1 MRDGRGARGYPAAIS
16 RATRPARWPPTCG
29 APTRS
34 SAPDSPATSCATTAR
49 RRASFRAPR
58 AMVDLGR
65 DFGGGL
71 TEAEVTHLM
80 QHEFARTAADAVWRR
95 IEAGLRMS

>member
-1 MRDGRGARGYPAAIS
+1 
-16 RATRPARWPPTCG
+16 
-29 APTRS
+29 
-34 SAPDSPATSCATTAR
+34 
-49 RRASFRAPR
+49 
-58 AMVDLGR
+58 MVDLGR